1 MENLKKSLEQL
12 HIELKKAKSIDAAS
26 EKILLDLMNDI
37 HSLIARS
44 ESKEDEKHNLL
55 AGLKESAQ
63 KFEISHPELAK
74 SIEIVINSLS
84 NIGA

>member
-1 MENLKKSLEQL
+1 MENLKKSLAQL
-12 HIELKKAKSIDAAS
+12 HEELKKAKSIDSQS
-26 EKILLDLMNDI
+26 EKILLDLMDDI
-37 HSLIARS
+37 HSLIGRS
-44 ESKEDEKHNLL
+44 ESKEAEKHNLL
-55 AGLKESAQ
+55 ARLKESAQ